1 MTELRILV
9 CVKRVPAPGARIT
22 LTADRQSI
30 DSKNLGFATSPHE
43 ECAVE
48 GAIQL
53 VEMHGGSATVLT
65 LGAAEADEQLRYAV
79 SVGINAAVHVTH
91 AGLTDGTDF
100 DAQATARALTRGRRT
115 VWVPWALRPLFFGL
129 RLLPQGLWRRMPR

>member
-53 VEMHGGSATVLT
+53 VEAHGGQIDVESVEGEGSVFTISLPRYRSG
-65 LGAAEADEQLRYAV
+65 GA
-79 SVGINAAVHVTH
+79 
-91 AGLTDGTDF
+91 
-100 DAQATARALTRGRRT
+100 
-115 VWVPWALRPLFFGL
+115 
-129 RLLPQGLWRRMPR
+129 MPMNRIAKT